1 MGSRENHSLQAKYDG
16 ITLQIPLNM
25 VLADDQQLRRAWDS
39 FEENNFRMKDS
50 QGETVNMQE
59 ADQRRQER
67 LPTLQELVNKFVSG
81 DLPLPEF
88 KSDIDSQNKQFPYW
102 GFKGMNGMMFFN
114 MINNS
119 AGPERQDELAD
130 LLRRSIQPPEDQAD
144 AKDKIRAVEGFVE
157 QLRNEADDLR
167 KAPRHGSI
175 PYFLSYFWQISNPDR
190 YPIYYTSMVN
200 ALSDLAIWEP
210 SDDLGDSYAEFW
222 ELNEEMREAL
232 VDYTNRDIHLWT
244 VEHVFWYWQQR
255 DEFEEETGSAGGAVQ
270 VGTIPDSYI
279 PPIVSILPDL
289 AENTDS
295 IQDLVEGTGQSVEGL
310 FENRLAR
317 AFQML
322 GFEVNEMGQ
331 GSGRNPDGIAK
342 DHLHNYA
349 IIYDAKSRRDGYN
362 IGTTDERQFQDY
374 INREVPSLRSQGFR
388 NLYFAVISGEFTD
401 EGRDAIRTLKIS
413 TDIQE
418 VRLIESEALLAL
430 LEQRL
435 RDPSF
440 NLGPGDIGGPGVQD
454 FFAES
459 GVLTATDV
467 REELGI

>member
-1 MGSRENHSLQAKYDG
+1 
-16 ITLQIPLNM
+16 M

-39 FEENNFRMKDS
+39 FEDNGFRMKDS
-50 QGETVNMQE
+50 QGEVVTMEE
-59 ADQRRQER
+59 ADERRRNQLPR
-67 LPTLQELVNKFVSG
+67 LREMIEDFSAGNI
-81 DLPLPEF
+81 PLDSF

-114 MINNS
+114 MLYNS
-119 AGPERQDELAD
+119 AGEGRREELGS
-130 LLRRSIQPPEDQAD
+130 LLRGLIEPPGDKTE
-144 AKDKIRAVEGFVE
+144 AKEKIRSLEGFVE
-157 QLRNEADDLR
+157 RLRNEASDLR

-175 PYFLSYFWQISNPDR
+175 PYFLSYFWQINRPDI

-222 ELNEEMREAL
+222 ELNEEMRNAID
-232 VDYTNRDIHLWT
+232 DYTNRDIHLWT

-255 DEFEEETGSAGGAVQ
+255 DEFEDDTESGGGTVE

-295 IQDLVEGTGQSVEGL
+295 IQDLVDGTGQTVEGL

-317 AFQML
+317 TFQML

-342 DHLHNYA
+342 DHMHNYA
-349 IIYDAKSRRDGYN
+349 IIYDAKSRREGYN

-430 LEQRL
+430 LEHRL

-440 NLGPGDIGGPGVQD
+440 DLGPGDIGGPGIQD